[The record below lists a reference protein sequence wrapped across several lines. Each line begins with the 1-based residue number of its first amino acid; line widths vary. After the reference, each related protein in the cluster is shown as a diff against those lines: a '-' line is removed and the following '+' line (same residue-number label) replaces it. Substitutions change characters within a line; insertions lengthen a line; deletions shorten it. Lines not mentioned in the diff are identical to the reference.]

1 MNRTQMLRRRGGFTL
16 VELLLVL
23 VILATLAAIV
33 VPRVAGRGEDAKR
46 TAAQTDCSNL
56 GRALD
61 YFEADNQYYPST
73 SEGLD
78 VLVNQPRDAKD
89 WKGPYVK
96 EVPLDPWGNAY
107 IYEYPGKN
115 NPNGFDLYSVGRDGK
130 NGGGDDV
137 DEKGLMQ

>member
-1 MNRTQMLRRRGGFTL
+1 MNRKTMLRRRGGFTL

-33 VPRVAGRGEDAKR
+33 IPRVAGRGEDAKR

-73 SEGLD
+73 AEGLD
-78 VLVNQPRDAKD
+78 VLVNQPRDANN

-107 IYEYPGKN
+107 VYEYPGKKVA
-115 NPNGFDLYSVGRDGK
+115 NGFDLYSVGRDGK
-130 NGGGDDV
+130 VGGGDDI
-137 DEKGLMQ
+137 DEKGVMQ

>member
-1 MNRTQMLRRRGGFTL
+1 MIRKSMSGRRGGFTL

-33 VPRVAGRGEDAKR
+33 IPRVAGRGEDAKK
-46 TAAQTDCSNL
+46 TAAQTDCANL

-73 SEGLD
+73 TDGLD
-78 VLVNQPRDAKD
+78 VLVNQPRDAKS

-96 EVPLDPWGNAY
+96 EIPRDPWDNDY
-107 IYEYPGKN
+107 VYEYPGKN
-115 NPNGFDLYSVGRDGK
+115 NANGFDLYSVGADHK
-130 NGGGDDV
+130 VGGGDDV
-137 DEKGLMQ
+137 NEKGMMQ